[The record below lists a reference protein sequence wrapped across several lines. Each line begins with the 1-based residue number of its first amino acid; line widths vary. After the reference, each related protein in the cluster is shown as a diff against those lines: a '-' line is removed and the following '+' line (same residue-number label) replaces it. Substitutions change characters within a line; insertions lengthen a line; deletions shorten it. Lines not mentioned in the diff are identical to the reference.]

1 MMTRWILASVHL
13 LALGIGLGAVWV
25 RGRALRG
32 PLDGA
37 GVRRVLA
44 ADNAWGIAAFLW
56 VATGL
61 VRLFGG
67 FEKGLDYY
75 LGSHAFLTKMFLF
88 VAILGLEV
96 WPMAT
101 FIGWRIRLAK
111 GETIDTRRGRLFARI
126 SLVQALLVVLMVF
139 LAVAV
144 ARGLGS
150 AG

>member
-1 MMTRWILASVHL
+1 MGTRWILASFHL
-13 LALGIGLGAVWV
+13 LALGIGLGGVWV

-44 ADNAWGIAAFLW
+44 ADNAWGIAALLW
-56 VATGL
+56 LATGL

-75 LGSHAFLTKMFLF
+75 LHSRAFLTKMFLF
-88 VAILGLEV
+88 VAILGLEI
-96 WPMAT
+96 WPMTT
-101 FIGWRIRLAK
+101 FIGWRIRLRR
-111 GETIDTRRGRLFARI
+111 GDPIDTSRGRTFARI
-126 SLVQALLVVLMVF
+126 SVVQALLVVGMVF

-144 ARGLGS
+144 ARGLG
-150 AG
+150 GG